1 MSGAQAL
8 PPYSGAKAMSEPIP
22 FDEHA
27 ERLKIRSSPKPVTR
41 INRKVLMVGAGIGVL
56 GLFAA
61 MSIAL
66 KPPQAADPTERRE
79 LYNTTN
85 TRKPEA
91 LATLPAG
98 YSEISSVS
106 ERVARLGP
114 PMAGDLG
121 ATMLQTER
129 SYGIEPEYITRFE
142 DDFRPNPVDE
152 AARAARLREAA
163 MAEEAAKAPVFFQLQ
178 SKTSGP
184 TTSEAR
190 PTYRGPALD
199 LGSELL
205 ALAALPQG
213 APSAFGQAT
222 DSNLQSRKLAFAGEG
237 PDGDIYNPHQVEDPA
252 SPYQV
257 MAGTLIAAS
266 LVTGINS
273 DLPGT
278 IVAQVTQPVYDTVT
292 GQYLLIPQGSR
303 LIGRYQSEVS
313 FGQDRALVTWDRII
327 FPDGSSIVI
336 SAPGAD
342 AQGFAGLSDRTDHHW
357 DRVFLAAGLATIL
370 SIGAE
375 LGSTSDGDIERAIRR
390 GTTDTLNEAGQRV
403 VDRNLNIQPTIKVR
417 PGWPVRVVVTRDL
430 ILRPHP

>member
-1 MSGAQAL
+1 MC
-8 PPYSGAKAMSEPIP
+8 EPIP

-41 INRKVLMVGAGIGVL
+41 INRKVLMVGAGLGVL

-66 KPPQAADPTERRE
+66 KPPTAVDPDARRE

-85 TRKPEA
+85 TRTPEG
-91 LATLPAG
+91 LSTLPSS
-98 YSEISSVS
+98 YSDLRPEPVT
-106 ERVARLGP
+106 RLGP
-114 PMAGDLG
+114 PLSGDLG
-121 ATMLQTER
+121 ATMLQAER
-129 SYGIEPEYITRFE
+129 DLGIEPEYITRFE
-142 DDFRPNPVDE
+142 DDFRPNPADEAERARRMREAALADE
-152 AARAARLREAA
+152 AAR
-163 MAEEAAKAPVFFQLQ
+163 APVFFQLQ
-178 SKTSGP
+178 SETGGQ
-184 TTSEAR
+184 TVADAR
-190 PTYRGPALD
+190 PSYRDPAID

-213 APSAFGQAT
+213 APSAFGRPADT
-222 DSNLQSRKLAFAGEG
+222 NLQSRKLAFANEG
-237 PDGDIYNPHQVEDPA
+237 PDSDIYNPHGVQDPA

-257 MAGTLIAAS
+257 MAGTLIPAS
-266 LVTGINS
+266 LVTGVNS

-357 DRVFLAAGLATIL
+357 DRVFVAAGLATIL
-370 SIGAE
+370 GVGAE
-375 LGSTSDGDIERAIRR
+375 LGADGDGDLERAIRR
-390 GTTDTLNEAGQRV
+390 GTTDTVNQAGQRV
-403 VDRNLNIQPTIKVR
+403 VERNLGIQPTIRVR

-430 ILRPHP
+430 ILRPHSQGATR

>member
-1 MSGAQAL
+1 
-8 PPYSGAKAMSEPIP
+8 MSEPIP

-41 INRKVLMVGAGIGVL
+41 INRKVLMVGAGLGVL
-56 GLFAA
+56 ALFAA
-61 MSIAL
+61 MSVAL
-66 KPPQAADPTERRE
+66 KPPTATDPDARRE

-85 TRKPEA
+85 TRKPEG
-91 LATLPAG
+91 LSTLPTS
-98 YSEISSVS
+98 YSDITSV
-106 ERVARLGP
+106 EDRVTRLGP
-114 PMAGDLG
+114 PLSGDLG
-121 ATMLQTER
+121 ATMLRAER
-129 SYGIEPEYITRFE
+129 ELGIEPEYVTRFE
-142 DDFRPNPVDE
+142 DDFRPNPADEAERARRMREAALADE
-152 AARAARLREAA
+152 AARA
-163 MAEEAAKAPVFFQLQ
+163 PVFFRLDSQ
-178 SKTSGP
+178 SGTAS
-184 TTSEAR
+184 TTDTR
-190 PTYRGPALD
+190 PAYRDPALD

-213 APSAFGQAT
+213 ARSAFGQPIDT
-222 DSNLQSRKLAFAGEG
+222 NLQSRKLAFTSEG
-237 PDGDIYNPHQVEDPA
+237 PASDIYNPHGVEDPA

-257 MAGTLIAAS
+257 MAGTLIPAS
-266 LVTGINS
+266 MVTGINS

-278 IVAQVTQPVYDTVT
+278 IVAQLTQPVYDTVT

-357 DRVFLAAGLATIL
+357 DRVFIAAGLATIL
-370 SIGAE
+370 GVGAE
-375 LGSTSDGDIERAIRR
+375 LGADGDGDLERAIRR
-390 GTTDTLNEAGQRV
+390 GTTDTVNQAGQRV
-403 VDRNLNIQPTIKVR
+403 VERNLGIQPTVRVR

-430 ILRPHP
+430 ILRPHLQGTSR